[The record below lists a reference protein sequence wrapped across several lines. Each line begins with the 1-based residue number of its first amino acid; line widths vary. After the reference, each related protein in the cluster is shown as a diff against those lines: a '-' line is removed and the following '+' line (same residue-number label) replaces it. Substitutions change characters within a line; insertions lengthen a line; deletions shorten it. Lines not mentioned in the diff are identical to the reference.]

1 LVQSQAD
8 KVLPFILV
16 RDHRSLEAW
25 IEARQVSGAV
35 LRAARDYWK
44 AYASAVFAQLERAA
58 LSVQLNIAEGYA
70 LKGHRR
76 FANHLTIAYGSAIET
91 QELLELARDEGILP
105 APLAQDIVNRSERC
119 QRLLLGLI
127 KRYRTGE

>member
-1 LVQSQAD
+1 MSLTS
-8 KVLPFILV
+8 ITV

-35 LRAARDYWK
+35 IRTARDYWK
-44 AYASAVFAQLERAA
+44 AYASALFAQLQRAA

-70 LKGHRR
+70 LKGCRR

-91 QELLELARDEGILP
+91 QELLELARDEDILP
-105 APLAQDIVNRSERC
+105 TQLAQDMLIRSERC

-127 KRYRTGE
+127 KRYRADE

>member
-1 LVQSQAD
+1 M
-8 KVLPFILV
+8 

-25 IEARQVSGAV
+25 IEAREVS
-35 LRAARDYWK
+35 RAAIGTARDHWK
-44 AYASAVFAQLERAA
+44 AYASALFAQLQRAA

-70 LKGHRR
+70 LKGCRR

-91 QELLELARDEGILP
+91 QELLELARDEDILP
-105 APLAQDIVNRSERC
+105 AELVQGLVNRSERC

-127 KRYRTGE
+127 KRYRAE